1 MAIPDYQSIM
11 LPLLKFTGDG
21 KEHSSRE
28 AVEYISKLFNIIED
42 EKRKLLSSG
51 QQPIINNRTG
61 WARTYLKKANLLE
74 STKRSYFKITPL
86 GLEVLKKNPKE
97 INVKFLEQ
105 FPEFIKFIN
114 LKKTDTEQPKEEIE
128 KYTQTPRELLEMA
141 HGEIKRNL
149 AQELLNTVK
158 NTSPEFFEKLVV
170 DLLTKMGYGGF
181 LPDASEITG
190 KVGDEGIDGRIKED
204 KLGLDVI
211 YIQAKRWDVP
221 VGRPEIQKFAGA
233 LLGQRSKKGIFITTS
248 IFSNGAKDYAQSIDA
263 KIRLID
269 GEELAEL
276 MIDYDV
282 GVSKIK
288 TFEIKNM
295 DSDYFI
301 EE

>member
-1 MAIPDYQSIM
+1 M
-11 LPLLKFTGDG
+11 LPLLKFIEDG
-21 KEHSSRE
+21 KEHSLRE
-28 AVEYISKLFNIIED
+28 AIEYISKFFNISEE
-42 EKRKLLSSG
+42 EKRMLLPSG

-74 STKRSYFKITPL
+74 STKRSYFRITSQ

-105 FPEFIKFIN
+105 FSEFIEFRN
-114 LKKTDTEQPKEEIE
+114 LKKVGTEQTKVEIE
-128 KYTQTPRELLEMA
+128 KYSQTPRELLELA
-141 HGEIKRNL
+141 HEEIKRNL
-149 AQELLNTVK
+149 AQELLNAIK
-158 NTSPEFFEKLVV
+158 NTSPEFFEKLVI
-170 DLLTKMGYGGF
+170 DLLTKMGYGGY

-211 YIQAKRWDVP
+211 YIQAKRWETT

-233 LLGQRSKKGIFITTS
+233 LLGQRSRKGIFITPS
-248 IFSNGAKDYAQSIDA
+248 DFSNGAKDYAQSIDA

-288 TFEIKNM
+288 TFEIKNI
-295 DSDYFI
+295 DSDYFT